1 MRSAALALALAIPLV
16 GCTSGDD
23 DDSAD
28 DGTSALSVVTAL
40 RFAREAPDGF
50 STGGFDLDGLDS
62 ATGGSDGCGIGDL
75 LHVVTEQPGI
85 DNSFGSSLLPALEN
99 IGGGP
104 LEDLIQNSI
113 LDGELLLMIELGGV
127 DDPMN
132 DDCVAVEV
140 SRGIGPPMIGGDGA
154 ILPDQTYSRDPDKPT
169 SSIACA
175 VITNGVLRA
184 DPFSLRLPLNIFDEH
199 VDITLLDG
207 VLEVDLLG
215 DGRIAGSIGGG
226 VDIQSLKENVATLD
240 GIGDQIP
247 TLIGPLLDFNADLAP
262 TNLGACTQLSV
273 AITYEGV
280 GAWFF
285 E

>member
-1 MRSAALALALAIPLV
+1 MSRALPLVIAAALGWT
-16 GCTSGDD
+16 GCAVDD
-23 DDSAD
+23 DDVTT
-28 DGTSALSVVTAL
+28 GTSELSVVTAL
-40 RFAREAPDGF
+40 RFAREEPEGF
-50 STGGFDLDGLDS
+50 STGGFDLDGFDS
-62 ATGGSDGCGIGDL
+62 ALGGSDGCGIGDL
-75 LHVVTEQPGI
+75 VHVVTGEQGI

-113 LDGELLLMIELGGV
+113 LDGELLLMIELDGV

-132 DDCVAVEV
+132 DDCVALHV
-140 SRGIGPPMIGGDGA
+140 SRGIGPAMIGGDGA

-169 SSIACA
+169 SVVECA
-175 VITNGVLRA
+175 VLQDGVLRA

-207 VLEVDLLG
+207 AIEVALLG
-215 DGRIAGSIGGG
+215 QGRITGSIGGG
-226 VDIQSLKENVATLD
+226 VGIQDLKDNVATLD

-247 TLIGPLLDFNADLAP
+247 ALIGPLLDFNADLAP
-262 TNLGACTQLSV
+262 TTLGTCTQLSV
-273 AITYEGV
+273 AITFEGV
-280 GAWFF
+280 GAWFY